1 MRPWSLLPT
10 ELRLMI
16 VSRYIAAHIDD
27 VIGGLA
33 DYRKLRWPA
42 LEAEYVALNLRTCA
56 ETFAS

>member
-1 MRPWSLLPT
+1 
-10 ELRLMI
+10 MI